1 MARIAQETIQR
12 VLDEIDI
19 VDVISQY
26 VDLKKRGKN
35 YFGLSPFRSETKP
48 SFSVSVDKNLW
59 YDFGS
64 GQGGNAIDFLIE
76 YERIS
81 FVEAVRS
88 LAKKYNIE
96 IVEIGDAEQDNLYDQ
111 LYEIHELACIYF
123 QNNLK
128 SNTKAKNGKQYLKD
142 RNFSDSIVKDYR
154 LGVSLDSWDA
164 LFKEM
169 SGKFDEDIL
178 KKSGLFSE
186 SKKGLVDRFR
196 NRLMFPF
203 FNLSGKIVGFSGR
216 TLSEED
222 DVKYL
227 NSPETFLFQKSKIF
241 YGGYQTLPTI
251 RKQNFA
257 ILVEGQTDYLRLIE
271 NGFPNAIATSGTAF
285 SNKHAIVL
293 KKHTNRAIL
302 AYDSD
307 DAGVNAA
314 IRASYAL
321 LQEGVETRILFLGN
335 NYDPD
340 DFFQEE
346 KDSKA
351 IFKERIKN
359 ALHPIPFI
367 IEQKEI
373 LKQSATERSVF
384 VDECLTEIKLVSDS
398 IIQSD
403 LIKRL
408 SNEISIPESEL
419 LNRLDSIKTKRYR
432 QISDE
437 KAEIKSTHYTSRSEK
452 AQLELIKLGIH
463 YPDSI
468 EGINIGLFT
477 SPFLHD
483 AMKAIIKNNGKNDNQ
498 AQLLQM
504 IGGNEEERN
513 LIASLAITGHNKED
527 IDQILKD
534 CLLILEQE
542 PIKKKIQL
550 LRDKIRRLE
559 ESDSLPD
566 DKLITELSNLQKDLK

>member
-1 MARIAQETIQR
+1 MARISQETIQR
-12 VLDEIDI
+12 VLDEVNI

-35 YFGLSPFRSETKP
+35 YFGMSPFRSETKP

-88 LAKKYNIE
+88 LAKKYNID
-96 IVEIGDAEQDNLYDQ
+96 IVEVGDVELDNLYDK
-111 LYEIHELACIYF
+111 LYEIHEIACIYF

-128 SNTKAKNGKQYLKD
+128 SNSKAKFGQKYLKE
-142 RNFSDSIVKDYR
+142 RNFSDSIIKDYR
-154 LGVSLDSWDA
+154 LGISLDSWDA
-164 LFKEM
+164 LFKEVN
-169 SGKFDEDIL
+169 GKFDEDIL

-196 NRLMFPF
+196 NRIMFPF

-216 TLSEED
+216 TLSEDD

-227 NSPETFLFQKSKIF
+227 NSPETFLFKKSKIF
-241 YGGYQTLPTI
+241 YGGYQSFPTI
-251 RKQNFA
+251 RKENFA
-257 ILVEGQTDYLRLIE
+257 ILVEGQTDCLRLIE
-271 NGFPNAIATSGTAF
+271 NSFSNVIATSGTAF

-321 LQEGVETRILFLGN
+321 LQEGIETRVLFLGN

-346 KDSKA
+346 TNSKT

-359 ALHPIPFI
+359 ALHPISFI
-367 IEQKEI
+367 VKQKEI
-373 LKQSATERSVF
+373 LKKSATERSVF
-384 VDECLTEIKLVSDS
+384 VDECLSQIKLVSDS

-419 LNRLDSIKTKRYR
+419 LHRLSSIKTKRYNKG
-432 QISDE
+432 SDE
-437 KAEIKSTHYTSRSEK
+437 NAEIKSTHYTSLSEK
-452 AQLELIKLGIH
+452 AQLELIRIAIH
-463 YPDSI
+463 YPEHIKD
-468 EGINIGLFT
+468 INVGLFT
-477 SPFLHD
+477 NSFLHD
-483 AMKAIIKNNGKNDNQ
+483 VMKAIANNKGKSTNQ
-498 AQLLQM
+498 AQLLHM
-504 IGGNEEERN
+504 IGGDEEERN
-513 LIASLAITGHNKED
+513 LIVSLAIKGHRIED
-527 IDQILKD
+527 KDQILKD

-550 LRDKIRRLE
+550 LRDKIRRIE
-559 ESDSLPD
+559 ESGSSPD
-566 DKLITELSNLQKDLK
+566 ESLITELNNLLKKLK

>member
-35 YFGLSPFRSETKP
+35 YFGLSPFRTETKP

-128 SNTKAKNGKQYLKD
+128 SNTKAKIGKQYLND

-164 LFKEM
+164 LFKEV

-216 TLSEED
+216 TLSEDD

-367 IEQKEI
+367 IEQKGI

-384 VDECLTEIKLVSDS
+384 VDECLAEIKLVSDS

-452 AQLELIKLGIH
+452 AQLELIKIGIH

-468 EGINIGLFT
+468 QDINVGLFT

-483 AMKAIIKNNGKNDNQ
+483 AMKAIIKSDSKNDNQ
-498 AQLLQM
+498 AQLLQI

-513 LIASLAITGHNKED
+513 LIAGLAITGHKKED

-559 ESDSLPD
+559 ESDSLPE

>member
-1 MARIAQETIQR
+1 MARISQETIQR
-12 VLDEIDI
+12 VLDEVSI

-48 SFSVSVDKNLW
+48 SFSVSIDKNLW

-96 IVEIGDAEQDNLYDQ
+96 IVEIGDTEQDNIYDQ
-111 LYEIHELACIYF
+111 LYEIHEIACIYF

-128 SNTKAKNGKQYLKD
+128 SNPKAKVGQKYLED

-154 LGVSLDSWDA
+154 LGVALDSWDA
-164 LFKEM
+164 LFKEV
-169 SGKFDEDIL
+169 SGKFDEEIL

-196 NRLMFPF
+196 NRIMFPF
-203 FNLSGKIVGFSGR
+203 FNLSGKIVAFSGR
-216 TLSEED
+216 ALSQDD

-285 SNKHAIVL
+285 SNKHATVL

-321 LQEGVETRILFLGN
+321 LQEGVETRVLFLGN

-359 ALHPIPFI
+359 ALHPIAFI
-367 IEQKEI
+367 VEQKEI

-408 SNEISIPESEL
+408 SNAISIPESEL
-419 LNRLDSIKTKRYR
+419 LHRLDSIKTKRYR
-432 QISDE
+432 QVSDE
-437 KAEIKSTHYTSRSEK
+437 KAEIKSTHYTSLSDK
-452 AQLELIKLGIH
+452 AQLELIKIAIH
-463 YPDSI
+463 YPEHIQD
-468 EGINIGLFT
+468 INITLFDN
-477 SPFLHD
+477 PFLND
-483 AMKAIIKNNGKNDNQ
+483 VMKAIAKNNGKNNNQ

-513 LIASLAITGHNKED
+513 LIVSLAVSGHEKED
-527 IDQILKD
+527 KDQILED
-534 CLLILEQE
+534 CLLILEQA
-542 PIKKKIQL
+542 PIKKKIAL

-559 ESDSLPD
+559 ENDSLPD
-566 DKLITELSNLQKDLK
+566 VSLITELNNLQKQLK

>member
-128 SNTKAKNGKQYLKD
+128 SNTKAKIGKQYLKD

-164 LFKEM
+164 LFKEVG
-169 SGKFDEDIL
+169 GKFDEDIL

-216 TLSEED
+216 TLSEDD

-241 YGGYQTLPTI
+241 YGGYQTFPTI

-346 KDSKA
+346 KDSKT

-437 KAEIKSTHYTSRSEK
+437 KSEIKSTHYTSRSEK

-468 EGINIGLFT
+468 KSINVGLFT
-477 SPFLHD
+477 SPFLRD
-483 AMKAIIKNNGKNDNQ
+483 AMKAIAKSDSNNDKQ
-498 AQLLQM
+498 AQLLQI

-513 LIASLAITGHNKED
+513 LIASLAIAGHNKDD
-527 IDQILKD
+527 INQILND

-542 PIKKKIQL
+542 PIKNKIQL

-566 DKLITELSNLQKDLK
+566 DNLIIELSNLQKDLK

>member
-1 MARIAQETIQR
+1 MARIAQETIQG
-12 VLDEIDI
+12 VVDEIDI

-26 VDLKKRGKN
+26 VELKKRGKN

-64 GQGGNAIDFLIE
+64 GQGGNVIDFLIE

-96 IVEIGDAEQDNLYDQ
+96 IVEIGDVEQDNLYDQ

-128 SNTKAKNGKQYLKD
+128 SNPKAKVGKKYLEE
-142 RNFSDSIVKDYR
+142 RNFSNSIVKNYR
-154 LGVSLDSWDA
+154 LGVSLDSWDS
-164 LFKEM
+164 LFKEV

-216 TLSEED
+216 TLSED
-222 DVKYL
+222 DDIKYL

-271 NGFPNAIATSGTAF
+271 NDFPNAIATSGTAF

-321 LQEGVETRILFLGN
+321 LQEGIETRVLFLGN

-346 KDSKA
+346 KEGKA

-384 VDECLTEIKLVSDS
+384 VDECLSEIKLVSDS

-419 LNRLDSIKTKRYR
+419 LHRLSSIKNKRYR
-432 QISDE
+432 PSSDE
-437 KAEIKSTHYTSRSEK
+437 KTEIKSTHYTSLSEK
-452 AQLELIKLGIH
+452 AQLELIKVAIH
-463 YPDSI
+463 YPEHIQD
-468 EGINIGLFT
+468 INVVLF
-477 SPFLHD
+477 SNPFLHD
-483 AMKAIIKNNGKNDNQ
+483 VMKAISKDNGKSNNQ
-498 AQLLQM
+498 ARLLQM
-504 IGGNEEERN
+504 IGGTEEERN
-513 LIASLAITGHNKED
+513 LIARLALTAHKKED
-527 IDQILKD
+527 IDQIVRD

-559 ESDSLPD
+559 ESNSLPD
-566 DKLITELSNLQKDLK
+566 ARLITELNNLQKKLK

>member
-35 YFGLSPFRSETKP
+35 YFGLSPFRTETKP

-128 SNTKAKNGKQYLKD
+128 SNTKAKIGKQYLND

-164 LFKEM
+164 LFKEV

-216 TLSEED
+216 TLSEDD

-321 LQEGVETRILFLGN
+321 LQEGVESRILFLGN

-351 IFKERIKN
+351 IFKECIKN

-367 IEQKEI
+367 IEQKGI

-384 VDECLTEIKLVSDS
+384 VDECLAEIKLVSDS

-452 AQLELIKLGIH
+452 AQLELIKIGIH

-468 EGINIGLFT
+468 QDINVGLFT

-513 LIASLAITGHNKED
+513 LIASLAITGHQKED

-559 ESDSLPD
+559 ESDALPD

>member
-1 MARIAQETIQR
+1 MARISQETIQR
-12 VLDEIDI
+12 VLDEVSI

-48 SFSVSVDKNLW
+48 SFSVSIDKNLW

-96 IVEIGDAEQDNLYDQ
+96 IVEIGDTEQDNIYDQ
-111 LYEIHELACIYF
+111 LYEIHEIACIYF

-128 SNTKAKNGKQYLKD
+128 SNPKAKVGQKYLED

-154 LGVSLDSWDA
+154 LGVALDSWDA
-164 LFKEM
+164 LFKEV
-169 SGKFDEDIL
+169 SGKFDEEIL

-196 NRLMFPF
+196 NRIMFPF
-203 FNLSGKIVGFSGR
+203 FNLSGKIVAFSGR
-216 TLSEED
+216 ALSQDD

-285 SNKHAIVL
+285 SNKHATVL

-321 LQEGVETRILFLGN
+321 LQEGVETRVLFLGN

-359 ALHPIPFI
+359 ALHPIAFI
-367 IEQKEI
+367 VEQKEI

-408 SNEISIPESEL
+408 SNAISIPESEL
-419 LNRLDSIKTKRYR
+419 LHRLDSIKTKRYR

-437 KAEIKSTHYTSRSEK
+437 KAEIKSTHYTSLSDK
-452 AQLELIKLGIH
+452 AQLELIKIAIH
-463 YPDSI
+463 YPEHIQD
-468 EGINIGLFT
+468 INITLFDN
-477 SPFLHD
+477 PFLND
-483 AMKAIIKNNGKNDNQ
+483 VMKAIAKNNGKNNNQ

-513 LIASLAITGHNKED
+513 LIVSLAVAGHAKED
-527 IDQILKD
+527 KDQILED
-534 CLLILEQE
+534 CLLILEQA
-542 PIKKKIQL
+542 PIKKKIAL

-559 ESDSLPD
+559 ENDSLPD
-566 DKLITELSNLQKDLK
+566 VSLITELNNLQKQLK

>member
-35 YFGLSPFRSETKP
+35 YFGLSPFRTETKP

-128 SNTKAKNGKQYLKD
+128 SNTKAKIGKQYLND

-164 LFKEM
+164 LFKEV

-216 TLSEED
+216 TLSEDD

-367 IEQKEI
+367 IEQKGI

-384 VDECLTEIKLVSDS
+384 VDECLAEIKLVSDS

-452 AQLELIKLGIH
+452 AQLELIKIGIH

-468 EGINIGLFT
+468 QDINVGLFT

-483 AMKAIIKNNGKNDNQ
+483 AMKAIAKNNGENDNE

-504 IGGNEEERN
+504 IKGNEEERN
-513 LIASLAITGHNKED
+513 LIASLAIKGHEKED

-559 ESDSLPD
+559 ESDALPD
-566 DKLITELSNLQKDLK
+566 DKLVTELSNLQKDLK

>member
-35 YFGLSPFRSETKP
+35 YFGLSPFRTETKP

-128 SNTKAKNGKQYLKD
+128 SNTKAKIGKQYLND

-164 LFKEM
+164 LFKEV

-216 TLSEED
+216 TLSEDD

-367 IEQKEI
+367 IEQKGI

-384 VDECLTEIKLVSDS
+384 VDECLAEIKLVSDS

-452 AQLELIKLGIH
+452 AQLELIKIGIH

-468 EGINIGLFT
+468 QDINVGLFT

-483 AMKAIIKNNGKNDNQ
+483 AMKAIIKNNGNNDNQ

-504 IGGNEEERN
+504 IGGNQEERN
-513 LIASLAITGHNKED
+513 LIASLAITSHQKED

-559 ESDSLPD
+559 ESDALPD
-566 DKLITELSNLQKDLK
+566 DKLVTELSNLQKDLK

>member
-35 YFGLSPFRSETKP
+35 YFGLSPFRTETKP

-59 YDFGS
+59 YDLGS

-128 SNTKAKNGKQYLKD
+128 SNTKAKIGKQYLND

-164 LFKEM
+164 LFKEV

-216 TLSEED
+216 TLSEDD

-367 IEQKEI
+367 IEQKGI

-384 VDECLTEIKLVSDS
+384 VDECLAEIKLVSDS

-452 AQLELIKLGIH
+452 AQLELIKIGIH

-468 EGINIGLFT
+468 QGINVGLFT

-513 LIASLAITGHNKED
+513 LIASLAITGHQKED

-559 ESDSLPD
+559 ESDALPD
-566 DKLITELSNLQKDLK
+566 DKLVTELSNLQKDLK

>member
-35 YFGLSPFRSETKP
+35 YFGLSPFRTETKP

-128 SNTKAKNGKQYLKD
+128 SNTKAKIGKQYLND

-164 LFKEM
+164 LFKEV

-216 TLSEED
+216 TLSEDD

-367 IEQKEI
+367 IEQKGI

-384 VDECLTEIKLVSDS
+384 VDECLAEIKLVSDS

-452 AQLELIKLGIH
+452 AQLELIKIGIH

-468 EGINIGLFT
+468 QGINVGLFT

-513 LIASLAITGHNKED
+513 LIASLAITSHQKED

-559 ESDSLPD
+559 ESDALPD

>member
-35 YFGLSPFRSETKP
+35 YFGLSPFRTETKP

-128 SNTKAKNGKQYLKD
+128 SNTKAKIGKQYLND

-164 LFKEM
+164 LFKEV

-216 TLSEED
+216 TLSEDD

-367 IEQKEI
+367 IEQKGI

-384 VDECLTEIKLVSDS
+384 VDECLAEIKLVSDS
-398 IIQSD
+398 IVQSD

-452 AQLELIKLGIH
+452 AQLELIKIGIH

-468 EGINIGLFT
+468 QGINIGLFT

-498 AQLLQM
+498 AQLLQT

-513 LIASLAITGHNKED
+513 LIASLAITGHQKED

-559 ESDSLPD
+559 ESDALPD
-566 DKLITELSNLQKDLK
+566 DKLVTELSNLQKDLK

>member
-35 YFGLSPFRSETKP
+35 YFGLSPFRTETKP

-128 SNTKAKNGKQYLKD
+128 SNTKAKIGKQYLKD

-164 LFKEM
+164 LFKEV

-216 TLSEED
+216 TLSED

-367 IEQKEI
+367 IEQKGI

-384 VDECLTEIKLVSDS
+384 VDECLAEIKLVSDS

-452 AQLELIKLGIH
+452 AQLELIKIGIH

-468 EGINIGLFT
+468 QGINVGLFT

-513 LIASLAITGHNKED
+513 LIASLAITSHQKED

-559 ESDSLPD
+559 ESDALPD
-566 DKLITELSNLQKDLK
+566 DKLVTELSNLQKDLK

>member
-35 YFGLSPFRSETKP
+35 YFGLSPFRTETKP

-96 IVEIGDAEQDNLYDQ
+96 IVEIGDAEQDNLYDK

-128 SNTKAKNGKQYLKD
+128 SNTKAKIGKQYLKD

-164 LFKEM
+164 LFKEV

-216 TLSEED
+216 TLSEDD

-227 NSPETFLFQKSKIF
+227 NSPETF
-241 YGGYQTLPTI
+241 
-251 RKQNFA
+251 
-257 ILVEGQTDYLRLIE
+257 
-271 NGFPNAIATSGTAF
+271 
-285 SNKHAIVL
+285 
-293 KKHTNRAIL
+293 
-302 AYDSD
+302 
-307 DAGVNAA
+307 
-314 IRASYAL
+314 
-321 LQEGVETRILFLGN
+321 
-335 NYDPD
+335 
-340 DFFQEE
+340 
-346 KDSKA
+346 
-351 IFKERIKN
+351 
-359 ALHPIPFI
+359 
-367 IEQKEI
+367 
-373 LKQSATERSVF
+373 
-384 VDECLTEIKLVSDS
+384 
-398 IIQSD
+398 
-403 LIKRL
+403 
-408 SNEISIPESEL
+408 
-419 LNRLDSIKTKRYR
+419 
-432 QISDE
+432 
-437 KAEIKSTHYTSRSEK
+437 
-452 AQLELIKLGIH
+452 
-463 YPDSI
+463 
-468 EGINIGLFT
+468 
-477 SPFLHD
+477 
-483 AMKAIIKNNGKNDNQ
+483 
-498 AQLLQM
+498 
-504 IGGNEEERN
+504 
-513 LIASLAITGHNKED
+513 
-527 IDQILKD
+527 
-534 CLLILEQE
+534 
-542 PIKKKIQL
+542 
-550 LRDKIRRLE
+550 
-559 ESDSLPD
+559 
-566 DKLITELSNLQKDLK
+566 

>member
-128 SNTKAKNGKQYLKD
+128 SNTKAKIGKQYLKD

-164 LFKEM
+164 LFKEVG
-169 SGKFDEDIL
+169 GKFDEDIL

-216 TLSEED
+216 TLSEDD

-241 YGGYQTLPTI
+241 YGGYQTLPTV

-432 QISDE
+432 HISDE
-437 KAEIKSTHYTSRSEK
+437 KAEIKSTHYTSRSQK

-468 EGINIGLFT
+468 KDINVGLFT
-477 SPFLHD
+477 STFLHD
-483 AMKAIIKNNGKNDNQ
+483 AMKAIIKSDSKNDNQ
-498 AQLLQM
+498 AQLLQI

-513 LIASLAITGHNKED
+513 LIAGLAITGHKKED